1 MTFSND
7 SDFISFRHH
16 VFVKTGHKDAQLAE
30 VGPRFEMRCKLS
42 LDTIMMS
49 FIYIISN
56 GFVLYSIRNQAW
68 YRRSHRRRFRMA
80 PYTIHQNCPQEG
92 STLELFIYSLNLII
106 FDIYSPPCN
115 CSHSLKTPCYFITHV
130 RNQYHKTFHTS
141 FIKIEV
147 NNEEQ
152 TSCKCFFFIL

>member
-42 LDTIMMS
+42 FGRMKTLA
-49 FIYIISN
+49 IYMIPN
-56 GFVLYSIRNQAW
+56 GSLLHSIRNQAW
-68 YRRSHRRRFRMA
+68 NCRSYRRRFRMA

-106 FDIYSPPCN
+106 SIYIRL
-115 CSHSLKTPCYFITHV
+115 HVIVLTHF
-130 RNQYHKTFHTS
+130 NPL
-141 FIKIEV
+141 
-147 NNEEQ
+147 
-152 TSCKCFFFIL
+152 FFFSSLISAINTIKPSTRVLSK